1 MALGGLVAKA
11 KWQLIVAVVLGL
23 LATLLV
29 YAYVQKAK
37 EEAVKGWIL
46 VDVIVASRD
55 IPAGAGLDLGMLA
68 KRRVPKQFLSEG
80 VVVPQE
86 RDQLVGQR
94 INVPLK
100 RGDLLRWVDIGER
113 GEGKAGLSD
122 RIKEG
127 DRAMSIPVDII
138 SSVSGFVRPNDH
150 VDILGT
156 FVLPPTGKGGMPEK
170 IVMTILQNVTV
181 IETGDR
187 MAQLARAAHAGT
199 ASINTLTLL
208 VTPEEAEMLVMAQE
222 SGKLTTVLR
231 NPKDVKTRSDIPKIR
246 FEDVAQIDRR
256 VQVQKQRNERVGIE
270 IIRGGK

>member
-1 MALGGLVAKA
+1 MAMGGLVAKA

-37 EEAVKGWIL
+37 EAAVKGWIL

-55 IPAGAGLDLGMLA
+55 IPAGTAIDLGMLA

-94 INVPLK
+94 INTPLK

-113 GEGKAGLSD
+113 GAARAGLSE

-138 SSVSGFVRPNDH
+138 SSVSGYIRPNDH
-150 VDILGT
+150 VDILGS
-156 FVLPPTGKGGMPEK
+156 FMIPPSTKTGVPEK

-187 MAQLARAAHAGT
+187 ISQMARAATGT

-208 VTPEEAEMLVMAQE
+208 VAPEEAEMLVMAQE
-222 SGKLTTVLR
+222 TGRLTTILR
-231 NPKDVKTRSDIPKIR
+231 NPKDVKTRTDIPKIR
-246 FEDVAQIDRR
+246 FEDVAQIERR
-256 VQVQKQRNERVGIE
+256 VQVQNQRNERIGIE